1 VQGTK
6 PIAQFRSFIKGVFVL
21 KFDVIRMSAGRSFDS
36 NKQQIVRTYIGSH
49 LHRFTPMMIR
59 NRNSVRFTSGRGTEK
74 PATLGLLRFM
84 ARCLLL
90 SSLCFVSAK
99 AQAPN
104 RPSMSDQ
111 AREIE
116 RVEMNQQL
124 LLKRL
129 PAINDD
135 SARKALLKQ
144 ISEDFRDI
152 QGLNNKMMADTWSR
166 EEPNYN
172 FISDTISQIRG
183 KANRLKLNLSLP
195 ESHNSD
201 RKEFQLGDVDVKQ
214 FRAALLVLD
223 KSIMSFVT
231 NPIFRET
238 KIVEM
243 KMATQASRD
252 LETVLQLSGNIKK
265 AASRLN
271 KKSKNEH

>member
-1 VQGTK
+1 MAK
-6 PIAQFRSFIKGVFVL
+6 
-21 KFDVIRMSAGRSFDS
+21 
-36 NKQQIVRTYIGSH
+36 
-49 LHRFTPMMIR
+49 R
-59 NRNSVRFTSGRGTEK
+59 NRILDSVTSGRALEK

-84 ARCLLL
+84 AHCLLL

-99 AQAPN
+99 GQQGGLN
-104 RPSMSDQ
+104 RPTMGDRV
-111 AREIE
+111 REIE
-116 RVEMNQQL
+116 RVEMDQQL

-135 SARKALLKQ
+135 SVRKALLKQ
-144 ISEDFRDI
+144 ISEDFRDM

-166 EEPNYN
+166 KEPNYDY
-172 FISDTISQIRG
+172 ISDTVSQIRG

-195 ESHNSD
+195 KAQISD
-201 RKEFQLGDVDVKQ
+201 KKELHLEDVNVQ
-214 FRAALLVLD
+214 EFRTALLVLD

-243 KMATQASRD
+243 NMAAQASSD
-252 LETVLQLSGNIKK
+252 LETVLQLSGHIKK

-271 KKSKNEH
+271 KKSKDGH

>member
-1 VQGTK
+1 MG
-6 PIAQFRSFIKGVFVL
+6 
-21 KFDVIRMSAGRSFDS
+21 
-36 NKQQIVRTYIGSH
+36 
-49 LHRFTPMMIR
+49 
-59 NRNSVRFTSGRGTEK
+59 
-74 PATLGLLRFM
+74 
-84 ARCLLL
+84 
-90 SSLCFVSAK
+90 
-99 AQAPN
+99 
-104 RPSMSDQ
+104 DQ

-124 LLKRL
+124 LLRRL
-129 PAINDD
+129 PPINDEP
-135 SARKALLKQ
+135 ARKALLKQ
-144 ISEDFRDI
+144 ISDDFRDM

-166 EEPNYN
+166 EVPNYD
-172 FISDTISQIRG
+172 FISDMISQIRG

-195 ESHNSD
+195 ESQNSD
-201 RKEFQLGDVDVKQ
+201 RKEFHLGDVNVQQ

-271 KKSKNEH
+271 KKSKDGH

>member
-1 VQGTK
+1 M
-6 PIAQFRSFIKGVFVL
+6 
-21 KFDVIRMSAGRSFDS
+21 VITNR
-36 NKQQIVRTYIGSH
+36 NIVRVIS
-49 LHRFTPMMIR
+49 
-59 NRNSVRFTSGRGTEK
+59 
-74 PATLGLLRFM
+74 
-84 ARCLLL
+84 L
-90 SSLCFVSAK
+90 SSLENLAASCRLRLISQSLLVFLFCFGGAEG
-99 AQAPN
+99 QQGGLN

-129 PAINDD
+129 PAVNDD

-195 ESHNSD
+195 ESHDSD
-201 RKEFQLGDVDVKQ
+201 RKEFQLGEVDVKQ